1 MAVPHDRAKLRSIY
15 LDDHWAGAG
24 AGVALAKRLAAE
36 NEGTP
41 WHVTLCQI
49 AADIEADQQTLA
61 KLRAA
66 EPGGGGFSF
75 KRVLA
80 QGVERIGRLKLNGRL
95 VGYSPL
101 SRVLELE
108 ALMSGVQA
116 KRGLWQALRQSG
128 EFTVGD
134 VDLSE
139 LERRAIEQL
148 DALSGIHEQ
157 AARLAFGVESSSELT
172 SIPR

>member
-1 MAVPHDRAKLRSIY
+1 MR
-15 LDDHWAGAG
+15 
-24 AGVALAKRLAAE
+24 
-36 NEGTP
+36 
-41 WHVTLCQI
+41 
-49 AADIEADQQTLA
+49 
-61 KLRAA
+61 
-66 EPGGGGFSF
+66 GFSF

-80 QGVERIGRLKLNGRL
+80 QGVERVGRLKLNGRL

-116 KRGLWQALRQSG
+116 KRGLWRALRQSG
-128 EFTVGD
+128 EFTGGD
-134 VDLSE
+134 VDLSD

-157 AARLAFGVESSSELT
+157 AARLVFGAESSSELT
-172 SIPR
+172 SIQR

>member
-24 AGVALAKRLAAE
+24 AGVALANRLAAE

-49 AADIEADQQTLA
+49 AVDIEADQQILA
-61 KLRAA
+61 RLRDA

-80 QGVERIGRLKLNGRL
+80 QGVERVGRLKLNGRL

-116 KRGLWQALRQSG
+116 KRGLWQALRQS
-128 EFTVGD
+128 EFTAGD

-139 LERRAIEQL
+139 LERRAVEQL

-157 AARLAFGVESSSELT
+157 AARLAFGVESSPEL
-172 SIPR
+172 I

>member
-1 MAVPHDRAKLRSIY
+1 MARHAVPDRGRHRSRPTDI
-15 LDDHWAGAG
+15 GQ
-24 AGVALAKRLAAE
+24 VA
-36 NEGTP
+36 
-41 WHVTLCQI
+41 CC
-49 AADIEADQQTLA
+49 
-61 KLRAA
+61 RA
-66 EPGGGGFSF
+66 GGGGFSF

-80 QGVERIGRLKLNGRL
+80 QGVERVGRLKLNGRL

-116 KRGLWQALRQSG
+116 KRGLWQALRQS

-139 LERRAIEQL
+139 LERRVVEQL

-157 AARLAFGVESSSELT
+157 AARLAFGVESSPEL
-172 SIPR
+172 I

>member
-41 WHVTLCQI
+41 WHAALCGI
-49 AADIEADQQTLA
+49 AVDIEADQQTLA
-61 KLRAA
+61 ELRGRPSQEVAA
-66 EPGGGGFSF
+66 SRSSEHWHREPSA
-75 KRVLA
+75 V
-80 QGVERIGRLKLNGRL
+80 GRLKLNGRL

-101 SRVLELE
+101 ARVLELE

-116 KRGLWQALRQSG
+116 KRGLWQAFG
-128 EFTVGD
+128 
-134 VDLSE
+134 
-139 LERRAIEQL
+139 RA
-148 DALSGIHEQ
+148 A
-157 AARLAFGVESSSELT
+157 SSPGAT
-172 SIPR
+172 SI